1 MKRRLLVIQRIY
13 FYVLAFNEV
22 ERTKKNFYFFSSC
35 CIFPIS
41 IVSNFRQKLFKKFVL
56 QMLYEECSETN
67 DG

>member
-22 ERTKKNFYFFSSC
+22 ERTKNFYFFSSC